1 MQAVNRISDF
11 SSLNSVNYAKMM
23 GEFRNNAIGNFNV
36 NAPPGI
42 VNEVRLL
49 KPAVVKWHLQIDFMD
64 AI

>member
-11 SSLNSVNYAKMM
+11 PSLNSVNYAKMV
-23 GEFRNNAIGNFNV
+23 GDFRNIATGNCNV
-36 NAPPGI
+36 SSPPGI

-49 KPAVVKWHLQIDFMD
+49 KPAVTKWHLQIDFME